1 MSLEVGTVGGSWEKK
16 TPEGAASREVALVT
30 ARAAGGGVQ
39 LRYNPRL
46 PRTFQKEAEESGLK
60 HLSLGRP
67 CGLLV
72 NSVSYGSDRAELRS
86 CFITNQLCGF
96 GQVPHHL

>member
-46 PRTFQKEAEESGLK
+46 PRTFQKGSG
-60 HLSLGRP
+60 R
-67 CGLLV
+67 V
-72 NSVSYGSDRAELRS
+72 RAQS
-86 CFITNQLCGF
+86 AIF
-96 GQVPHHL
+96 GETMWPTG